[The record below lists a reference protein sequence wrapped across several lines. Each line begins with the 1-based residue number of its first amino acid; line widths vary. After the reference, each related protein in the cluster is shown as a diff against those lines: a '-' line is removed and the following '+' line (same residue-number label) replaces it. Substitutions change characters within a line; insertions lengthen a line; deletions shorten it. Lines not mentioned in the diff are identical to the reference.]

1 MHARPNPG
9 NIRPGA
15 RLSELPITR
24 TAKQGTPVS
33 VCRWNIPEKP
43 FPFRPRSHSCG
54 INGTQ
59 RAACIA
65 KRLHSRDKNFGGG
78 RYHSP
83 SITPAAIRTLY
94 PSCFLSHVATQLAA
108 IVDVHTLRSAH
119 SEPSKS
125 TNQRRKHNPPGA
137 EKLNSEILC
146 TLTLK
151 RNDNR
156 CPRKRPPLKSPQHLT
171 QRYETA
177 AEEPV
182 TTATI

>member
-1 MHARPNPG
+1 MYAGGIFQKN
-9 NIRPGA
+9 
-15 RLSELPITR
+15 LSPSDHDHIPAESMGPSERRVLQSACT
-24 TAKQGTPVS
+24 QGTRIS
-33 VCRWNIPEKP
+33 E
-43 FPFRPRSHSCG
+43 
-54 INGTQ
+54 
-59 RAACIA
+59 
-65 KRLHSRDKNFGGG
+65 GG